1 MTCVIFCLF
10 GSFPA
15 LIRFAEYDT
24 VLFFRI
30 VLVRSVVS
38 TIWMC
43 STSRRNIDVFFF
55 FAL

>member
-15 LIRFAEYDT
+15 LIRFAEFDT

-55 FAL
+55 AL